1 MSNREE
7 LQGLLNIAR
16 SVLQLQKDRDDLL
29 IGVVAGLVDLYRALF
44 SREVDSKAE
53 ALARLRIQH
62 QQLAKAVPPVDCL
75 SLRWLIET
83 LEEDKLD
90 AAKLLR
96 VPPAGAA

>member
-53 ALARLRIQH
+53 ALARLRI
-62 QQLAKAVPPVDCL
+62 
-75 SLRWLIET
+75 
-83 LEEDKLD
+83 
-90 AAKLLR
+90 
-96 VPPAGAA
+96 